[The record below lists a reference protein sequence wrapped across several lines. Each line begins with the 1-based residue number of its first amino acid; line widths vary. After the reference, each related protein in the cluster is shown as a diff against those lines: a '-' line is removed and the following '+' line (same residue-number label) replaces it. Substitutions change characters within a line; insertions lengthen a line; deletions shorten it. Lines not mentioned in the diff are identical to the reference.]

1 MDWPIF
7 AVIGVV
13 AGLGLLAGL
22 RALVWRTLAQAARE
36 LTVSGVR
43 VLIPPGPAKFTG
55 ASWLRRPRGDG
66 VIALTQEEL
75 LFWPLFG
82 PPLRVPRWGIQG
94 AWLSRW
100 FRGYMRVGRK
110 HLVLELS
117 GGRRIAFFVADPG
130 GWMKILKE
138 GG

>member
-7 AVIGVV
+7 AAIGVV
-13 AGLGLLAGL
+13 AILGLLAGL
-22 RALVWRTLAQAARE
+22 KALLWRTLARAARE
-36 LTVSGVR
+36 LASSGVR
-43 VLIPPGPAKFTG
+43 VLIPPAPAKFTG

-75 LFWPLFG
+75 LFWPLLG
-82 PPLRVPRWGIQG
+82 PPLRLPRREIQG
-94 AWLSRW
+94 ARLSRW
-100 FRGYMRVGRK
+100 FQGYMRAGRR

-117 GGRRIAFFVADPG
+117 GGWRLAFFVTAPEA
-130 GWMKILKE
+130 WTRVLEE